1 MRVTFNSF
9 AGALVVGG
17 VLMAS
22 APGALAQTMAPTMAP
37 TMAMTHAAPPAGQP
51 TPAALAAAATVPSTK
66 AFIETAAAANQFE
79 IVTSQVALQ
88 NSKNRKVRVF
98 ARKMISDHTK
108 IGKGFVA
115 ALGKSNAGITPP
127 PGLGADFDAILARL
141 KSEKGAAFDADYIAV
156 QTKGHQD
163 AVGLFAGYAKGGD
176 NPVLQAFAK
185 KTLPIIQMH
194 LDMCYALAK
203 PKA

>member
-1 MRVTFNSF
+1 MRMSKTAAAV
-9 AGALVVGG
+9 ALMGALVLAGTPAA
-17 VLMAS
+17 M
-22 APGALAQTMAPTMAP
+22 AQTMS
-37 TMAMTHAAPPAGQP
+37 MTHAAPPAGQP
-51 TPAALAAAATVPSTK
+51 TPEALAAAATVPSTK

-79 IVTSQVALQ
+79 IVSSQVALQ
-88 NSKNRKVRVF
+88 NTQTRKVRVF
-98 ARKMISDHTK
+98 ARKMIADHTK

-115 ALGKSNAGITPP
+115 ALGEAKTGITPP
-127 PGLGADFDAILARL
+127 AGMGADLDAIVARL
-141 KSEKGAAFDADYIAV
+141 KSEKGAAFNADYIAA

-194 LDMCYALAK
+194 LEMCYALAK
-203 PKA
+203 AKG